1 MAEET
6 TNVSTETTTDV
17 TTQPTETSDNSSGS
31 LQEQISKALDEPE
44 TTVEETTEEKTEPV
58 EEKKE
63 EPKDNTLECP
73 DKFKNED
80 GSANLDKI
88 LKSYM
93 ELESSSSKKETEWQ
107 KERAELLKAK
117 EQLDATRQAEE
128 QRAKQAGYDSYQDM
142 QQMYEVAYTE
152 ANEYAKY
159 LQYTDNPEEVRQKL
173 IQYANNPT
181 ADLMEEIELE
191 FAPEVNK
198 RVAIASERKRQ
209 EYAAQK
215 QQYEQTLKMS
225 TIENVIGKSV
235 EANPEMFNYEPFQ
248 KLFVA
253 TLQKFGDNF
262 TFEDAQALMN
272 TFSEM
277 EGIYKA
283 KYEKQTGAK
292 LENDKA
298 TDKLSS
304 IGTQSSAPAARQLSN
319 DDIDN
324 MSPEE
329 LAKEIRKLI

>member
-6 TNVSTETTTDV
+6 TTVSTETTTDV
-17 TTQPTETSDNSSGS
+17 STQPTETTDNSSES

-44 TTVEETTEEKTEPV
+44 TSAESEVEDPQKVKE
-58 EEKKE
+58 E

-80 GSANLDKI
+80 GSANLEKI
-88 LKSYM
+88 LKSYK

-117 EQLDATRQAEE
+117 EQLDAAHQIEE
-128 QRAKQAGYDSYQDM
+128 QRARQAGYDSYQDM
-142 QQMYEVAYTE
+142 QQMYEVAYLE

-159 LQYTDNPEEVRQKL
+159 LQYTDDPEGVRQKL

-198 RVAIASERKRQ
+198 RVAIASEHKKQ

-215 QQYEQTLKMS
+215 QQYEQTMKMS
-225 TIENVIGKSV
+225 NIENVIGQAVDS
-235 EANPEMFNYEPFQ
+235 NPEIFNYEPFQ
-248 KLFVA
+248 NLFVA
-253 TLQKFGDNF
+253 TLQKYGDNF
-262 TFEDAQALMN
+262 TTEDAQALIKAF
-272 TFSEM
+272 TDM

-283 KYEKQTGAK
+283 KFEKQTGAK

-304 IGTQSSAPAARQLSN
+304 LGTQTSAPGARQLSN
-319 DDIDN
+319 AEIDN
-324 MSPEE
+324 MSAKD
-329 LAKEIRKLI
+329 LAKEIRKYI

>member
-1 MAEET
+1 MAEE

-17 TTQPTETSDNSSGS
+17 TTTTPETTDNSDSVTS
-31 LQEQISKALDEPE
+31 EQISKILDEPE
-44 TTVEETTEEKTEPV
+44 TQGEETTEDPKKEPI
-58 EEKKE
+58 E

-80 GSANLDKI
+80 GSANLEKL

-117 EQLDATRQAEE
+117 EQLDANLKEE
-128 QRAKQAGYDSYQDM
+128 DERAKQAGYDSYQDM

-159 LQYTDNPEEVRQKL
+159 LQYTDNPEEVRQML

-198 RVAIASERKRQ
+198 RVAIASERKKQ
-209 EYAAQK
+209 EYAVQK

-235 EANPEMFNYEPFQ
+235 EANPDIFNYEPFQ
-248 KLFVA
+248 KLFVS

-262 TFEDAQALMN
+262 TFEDAQALMQAF
-272 TFSEM
+272 TDM
-277 EGIYKA
+277 EDVYKT
-283 KYEKQTGAK
+283 KFEKQTGAK

-298 TDKLSS
+298 KDKLAAL
-304 IGTQSSAPAARQLSN
+304 GTQSSAPAASQLSN
-319 DDIDN
+319 EDIDKL
-324 MSPEE
+324 SPEE
-329 LAKEIRKLI
+329 LAKQIRKFI